1 MPRSRWLA
9 GVVAPLT
16 LALAVAGC
24 GSDDSGSN
32 TNQGNGGAQTGGDTG
47 DANGALSVFGTEP
60 ENPLVPGNTNETG
73 GGAIINTLFTGLT
86 SYDPETLESKNA
98 VAESIETKDAKTFT
112 IKLKKDWKFHDGTDV
127 KAKNFVDA
135 WNWTAYSPNGAQTG
149 SFFSS
154 VQGYKDVHTED
165 PDGTDGPQKAPEPTS
180 KTMSGLKILDDFSFE
195 VTMSEAFSVF
205 PTTVGYSA
213 FMPLP
218 DSFFKDQKAFEAK
231 PIGNGPFMY
240 VSREPNQNVKLTRF
254 DGYKGSDKP
263 LFKDLTFKFFEGL
276 EAAYAAVSSGELD
289 FLNTVPPSGIAGG
302 KYKQDFDGRN
312 GTKVYMGNQTLAFPL
327 YDAKYKNADLRKAI
341 SMAINREEITQKIF
355 EGTRTPA
362 TGWVASS
369 VPGYVKGQC
378 GEFCTFDPAKAKEY
392 LTKSGFTGGIEIT
405 SNADGG
411 HKEWIT
417 ATCNSIKNAIGLEC
431 TFVPVAK
438 FAEIRQK
445 ANAKQMTQIYRAGW
459 LGDYPSIENWL
470 APLLATGASSNDGE
484 YSNPA
489 FDAKLVEA
497 GKATDVSQANKLYQD
512 AEKMLPNDMPTIPL
526 WDQSSQFI
534 WSEKI
539 DKVRLTGLRELDF
552 STVIVKK

>member
-1 MPRSRWLA
+1 M
-9 GVVAPLT
+9 
-16 LALAVAGC
+16 
-24 GSDDSGSN
+24 
-32 TNQGNGGAQTGGDTG
+32 
-47 DANGALSVFGTEP
+47 
-60 ENPLVPGNTNETG
+60 
-73 GGAIINTLFTGLT
+73 FTGLIT
-86 SYDPETLESKNA
+86 YDPETLESRKG
-98 VAESIETKDAKTFT
+98 VAESIETSDAKVFKV
-112 IKLKKDWKFHDGTDV
+112 KLAKGWKFHDGTEV

-135 WNWTAYSPNGAQTG
+135 WNWTSYSPNGAQTA
-149 SFFSS
+149 SFFAQI
-154 VQGYKDVHTED
+154 QGYKDVHTED
-165 PDGTDGPQKAPEPTS
+165 PDGTDGPQKAPEPTA
-180 KTMSGLKILDDFSFE
+180 KEMSGLKIVDDYNFE
-195 VTMSEAFSVF
+195 VTMSEAFSAF
-205 PTTVGYSA
+205 PLAVGYSA

-240 VSREPNQNVKLTRF
+240 VGREPNQNVKLTRF
-254 DGYKGSDKP
+254 DDYPGPDKP
-263 LFKDLTFKFFEGL
+263 HFKDLTFRFFEGL

-302 KYKQDFDGRN
+302 KYKTDFDGRN
-312 GTKVYMGNQTLAFPL
+312 GSKVYMGNQTLAFPL

-369 VPGYVKGQC
+369 VPGYVKDQC
-378 GEFCTFDPAKAKEY
+378 GEFCKFDPAKAKEY
-392 LTKSGFTGGIEIT
+392 LTKSGYTGGIEIT
-405 SNADGG
+405 SNFDGG

-431 TFVPVAK
+431 TPVPVAK

-445 ANAKQMTQIYRAGW
+445 ANARQMTQIYRAGW
-459 LGDYPSIENWL
+459 LGDFPHIQNWL
-470 APLLATGASSNDGE
+470 APLLATGGSSNDGE

-489 FDAKLVEA
+489 FDAKLAEA
-497 GKATDVSQANKLYQD
+497 DKATSNESAFKLYQE

-526 WDQSSQFI
+526 WDQSSQFV

-552 STVIVKK
+552 SSVIVKK